1 MESSWHREFAKR
13 LIILWPLKSLGTT
26 AFMTLF
32 FWAYFTILNNPTQTP
47 MVVPAIWLD
56 HWIGFVPAAFP
67 IYASLWVYVSLPP
80 ALMKDLRT
88 LLLFGLWITLLCL
101 FCLAI
106 FWAFPTRTP
115 DFGIDWNDHPGLAMI
130 KGIDASGN
138 ACPSLHVASA
148 VFSAFWLDRI
158 FREMNAPRP
167 LRWISAIHCMAIIW
181 STIATMQHVA
191 IDALSGAVVGLVF
204 AVASLYPGRK
214 RRALTLA

>member
-1 MESSWHREFAKR
+1 MESSWHREFFKR

-47 MVVPAIWLD
+47 VVVPAIWLD

-88 LLLFGLWITLLCL
+88 LLLFGLWIALLCL

-106 FWAFPTRTP
+106 FWVFPTRTP
-115 DFGIDWNDHPGLAMI
+115 DFGIDWKDYPGLAMI

-158 FREMNAPRP
+158 FQEMNTPRL
-167 LRWISAIHCMAIIW
+167 LRWISAIHCVAIIW
-181 STIATMQHVA
+181 STIATLQHVA
-191 IDALSGAVVGLVF
+191 IDALSGAVVGVAF
-204 AVASLYPGRK
+204 AAASLYPGRK

>member
-1 MESSWHREFAKR
+1 MELSWHREFAKR

-47 MVVPAIWLD
+47 VVVPAIWLD

-88 LLLFGLWITLLCL
+88 LLLFGLWISLLCL

-115 DFGIDWNDHPGLAMI
+115 DFGIDWNDYPGLAMV

-158 FREMNAPRP
+158 FREMNAPRL
-167 LRWISAIHCMAIIW
+167 LRWISAVHCIAIIW
-181 STIATMQHVA
+181 STIATLQHVA

-204 AVASLYPGRK
+204 AAASLYPGRK
-214 RRALTLA
+214 RQGLTLA